1 MNQVPRLADLH
12 YDVQVAFK
20 NDELKLLLNQE
31 PHSTWVKKNP
41 YANNASYVP
50 IDKIEFLLDRIFQDW
65 QIEVKE
71 TKQLFNAIQVTVRVH
86 YLHPIKNEWRYH
98 DGVGAKELQ
107 TQKDSGPLK
116 LDFSNVNKSAVEMA
130 TPIAKSMAIK
140 DACDHLGKLF
150 GRDLNRKDTV
160 NFSGSYTQ
168 PVQQQEQSTT
178 INNNLNNNFEL

>member
-1 MNQVPRLADLH
+1 MTNLPKLADLH
-12 YDVQVAFK
+12 YDVDVAFK
-20 NDELKLLLNQE
+20 NDSLKLLLNQE
-31 PHSTWVKKNP
+31 PHNTWVKKNP
-41 YANNASYVP
+41 YANNAQYVP

-65 QIEVKE
+65 QIEVRE

-160 NFSGSYTQ
+160 NFTGSFQQ
-168 PVQQQEQSTT
+168 PKQEEQTNT
-178 INNNLNNNFEL
+178 INNLNQNFEL